1 MILLVWAHPDPRSL
15 TAALASNLAR
25 QLRTAGRQVCTVD
38 IYRMDS
44 GRGFPFIFD
53 EAELRR
59 KTSLNP
65 VVQNQMCLVEEA
77 EAYAVVH
84 PDWWGGPPA
93 LLKGWVDRVFR
104 SGTAYEVPEGF
115 GFQSAKGLLAGRR
128 AAVLI
133 CGDSEGPGP
142 LESFWMNRVWGFCG
156 AEARVAYL
164 SKTRERC
171 LSERGDFLDRE
182 TVAAAEFLTS

>member
-1 MILLVWAHPDPRSL
+1 MY
-15 TAALASNLAR
+15 
-25 QLRTAGRQVCTVD
+25 TVD

-44 GRGFPFIFD
+44 GRGFPLVLD
-53 EAELRR
+53 EAEIRR

-65 VVQNQMCLVEEA
+65 VVQNQMRLVEEA

-115 GFQSAKGLLAGRR
+115 GFQSAEGLLAGRR

-142 LESFWMNRVWGFCG
+142 LESFWRDRVWGFCG

-164 SKTRERC
+164 SKVRERSRAEC
-171 LSERGDFLDRE
+171 SAFIRRE
-182 TVAAAEFLTS
+182 SAAAAGFLTSGQGVGRG